1 MALATPPLQ
10 GLSSMKAV
18 AGVLFKTIY
27 SGTWH
32 RVGALQVKM
41 KEQIIG
47 LMDNTFTIQSL
58 IRLIKLVWIYS
69 LSRSIHQRRI
79 RQINFVI

>member
-10 GLSSMKAV
+10 GLRSMKAA

-27 SGTWH
+27 PGTWY
-32 RVGALQVKM
+32 RAGALQIKM

-47 LMDNTFTIQSL
+47 LRDDTFTIQSL

-79 RQINFVI
+79 RQINFVT